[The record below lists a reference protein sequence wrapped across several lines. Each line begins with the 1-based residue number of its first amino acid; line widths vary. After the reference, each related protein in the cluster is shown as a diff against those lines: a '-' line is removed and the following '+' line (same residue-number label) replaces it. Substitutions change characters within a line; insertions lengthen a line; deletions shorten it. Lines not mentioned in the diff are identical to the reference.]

1 MLPLTLA
8 EIAAAVGGTLHDAD
22 PQAQVTGLCTF
33 DSRVVEPGGLYVAL
47 PGARVDGHDFAVQA
61 IEAGAV
67 VVLAARPLGVPAIV
81 VEDTLAA
88 YGRLATAIVARVP
101 SLGVVGVTGSVGKTT
116 TKDLIGQVLS
126 SLGPTTAPPGNRNSE
141 SGMPENVSRVTA
153 DSRFLVL
160 EMGARHVGD
169 IAYLTSLVRPHVG
182 VVLNVGTAHLGEFG
196 SREAIA
202 KAKGELVEALAADG
216 AAVLN
221 ADDPMVAA
229 MAGRTA
235 AEVVTFGL
243 GAEATVRAESV
254 EVDGTGRASFT
265 LRTPAGAAK
274 VALRLVGE
282 HLVPN
287 ALAAAAVALHFTD
300 DLALIAQA
308 LSTAA
313 PVSEGRMQVVESP
326 AGFTVINDAYNAGP
340 VSMTAALRTL
350 TKLAAGR
357 RAVAVLGQMNELGE
371 TSTADHVGVGAV
383 AAEVGVDWLLTVGND
398 DAAQLGRAAAERGV
412 ATRHVP
418 DRDAAREALAEQLA
432 PGDVVLF
439 KGSNSVGLMALATT
453 LAAGTDLTTD

>member
-33 DSRVVEPGGLYVAL
+33 DSRAVEPGGLYVAL
-47 PGARVDGHDFAVQA
+47 PGARVDGHDFVEQAVA
-61 IEAGAV
+61 AGAV
-67 VVLAARPLGVPAIV
+67 VVIAKRPVGVPAV
-81 VEDTLAA
+81 VVDDTLAA
-88 YGRLATAIVARVP
+88 YGRLATAIVERLP
-101 SLGVVGVTGSVGKTT
+101 NLGVVGVTGSVGKTT

-126 SLGPTTAPPGNRNSE
+126 RLGPTTAPPGNRNSE
-141 SGMPENVSRVTA
+141 SGMPEIVSRVTA
-153 DSRFLVL
+153 ESRFLVL
-160 EMGARHVGD
+160 EMGARNVGD
-169 IAYLTSLVRPHVG
+169 IAYLTSVVRPQVG

-202 KAKGELVEALAADG
+202 KAKGELVESLAAEG
-216 AAVLN
+216 TAVLN

-235 AEVVTFGL
+235 AKVVTFGL
-243 GAEATVRAESV
+243 SAGATVRAEAV
-254 EVDGTGRASFT
+254 EADEAGRASFT
-265 LRTPAGAAK
+265 LRTPGGEAR
-274 VALRLVGE
+274 VTLRLVGE
-282 HLVPN
+282 HLVSN

-300 DLALIAQA
+300 DLALIAEA
-308 LSTAA
+308 LSAAA
-313 PVSEGRMQVVESP
+313 PVSEGRMQVLESP
-326 AGFTVINDAYNAGP
+326 AGITVINDAYNAGP

-371 TSTADHVGVGAV
+371 TSRADHVGVGTV
-383 AAEVGVDWLLTVGND
+383 AAEVGVDWLLTVGNE

-418 DRDAAREALAEQLA
+418 DRDAARAALVESLA

-439 KGSNSVGLMALATT
+439 KGSNSVGLMALATD
-453 LAAGTDLTTD
+453 LATGADLGTH